1 MKKVLSMIL
10 VCALIV
16 FLTACTN
23 NKTENTADSET
34 ETATVGGW
42 TKPDSM
48 EVTDEIKDLVAKATE
63 KLLGATYTPVAFLG
77 SQLVSGTNYRVLC
90 KITPVT
96 PNATAHYAVVV
107 IYKNLEGAV
116 EITSILD
123 SEAPV
128 EAGEG
133 MLGGWTLPESLTV
146 TDEAKEALAK
156 ASEKKLGAEYAPV
169 CLLATQLVSGTNY
182 SILCEVTAVA
192 PGAEPSYV
200 IVHVYAD
207 LSGNAEITETF
218 DLVAAE

>member
-16 FLTACTN
+16 SLTACTK
-23 NKTENTADSET
+23 NKTQNTADSET

-77 SQLVSGTNYRVLC
+77 SQLVSGTNY
-90 KITPVT
+90 
-96 PNATAHYAVVV
+96 
-107 IYKNLEGAV
+107 
-116 EITSILD
+116 
-123 SEAPV
+123 
-128 EAGEG
+128 
-133 MLGGWTLPESLTV
+133 
-146 TDEAKEALAK
+146 
-156 ASEKKLGAEYAPV
+156 
-169 CLLATQLVSGTNY
+169 

-207 LSGNAEITETF
+207 LNGNAEITETF
-218 DLVAAE
+218 DMVAAE

>member
-16 FLTACTN
+16 SLTACTK
-23 NKTENTADSET
+23 NKTQNTADSET

-42 TKPDSM
+42 T
-48 EVTDEIKDLVAKATE
+48 
-63 KLLGATYTPVAFLG
+63 
-77 SQLVSGTNYRVLC
+77 
-90 KITPVT
+90 
-96 PNATAHYAVVV
+96 
-107 IYKNLEGAV
+107 
-116 EITSILD
+116 
-123 SEAPV
+123 
-128 EAGEG
+128 
-133 MLGGWTLPESLTV
+133 LPESLNV

-156 ASEKKLGAEYAPV
+156 TSEKKLAAEYAPV

-182 SILCEVTAVA
+182 LILCEVTAVA

-218 DLVAAE
+218 DMVAAE